1 MQGAYLH
8 ARPLIDRP
16 HRQPSQSFVPHF
28 TVVADRQRADVR
40 RPLIGAENPE
50 GTGSGAILLAIQYF
64 RFLS

>member
-8 ARPLIDRP
+8 ARPLINRP
-16 HRQPSQSFVPHF
+16 HRQPSQNFVPHF

-40 RPLIGAENPE
+40 RPSLVPRTG